1 MTSQKNKLLSKLP
14 IRILV
19 SPKSLLELQTL
30 LQSET
35 DLAVELINSQE
46 QQPGVQFDAALISR
60 DVTATS
66 TKQKTDP
73 STQIYYDLLLGA
85 SDLKWVQI
93 HSAGADRHIYLDLM
107 KRGIKITGSS
117 GVNAQVVMQNTIAAI
132 LMLARHFPKLLK
144 AQGQKRWDSLINYS
158 LPPDLAGQTAVII
171 GRGPIGSAIARTLEV
186 FGVNTISVGFNP
198 VLKNRNQDEQSLYH
212 ISDLNQVLPKA
223 QWLVLAC
230 PLSAETR
237 NLINTKSIALLP
249 DGAHFINVA
258 RGEIV
263 CEPDLIEA
271 LKNKKLAGA
280 YLDVFASEPLDPASP
295 LWEMDNVIIT
305 PHSAGH
311 SLGNEDRVLHLFVK
325 NLRAFAGGEK
335 LKNLINTA

>member
-1 MTSQKNKLLSKLP
+1 MTSQKPKLP

-19 SPKSLLELQTL
+19 SPKSLAELRPL

-35 DLAVELINSQE
+35 NLAVELMNSQE
-46 QQPGVQFDAALISR
+46 QQPGAQFDAALISR

-73 STQIYYDLLLGA
+73 ATQIFYDLLLGA

-93 HSAGADRHIYLDLM
+93 HSAGADRQIYLDLM
-107 KRGIKITGSS
+107 KRGIMITGSS

-144 AQGQKRWDSLINYS
+144 AQSQKRWDSLINHP
-158 LPPDLAGQTAVII
+158 LPADLAGQTAVII
-171 GRGPIGSAIARTLEV
+171 GRGPIGGAIARTLEV
-186 FGVNTISVGFNP
+186 FGVNTISVGFNAS
-198 VLKNRNQDEQSLYH
+198 LKDRSKTNAGAYH
-212 ISDLNQVLPKA
+212 ITDLNQVLPKA

-230 PLSAETR
+230 PLSSKTR
-237 NLINTKSIALLP
+237 NLINAQSLALLP

-263 CEPDLIEA
+263 CESDLIDA
-271 LKNKKLAGA
+271 LNNQKLAGA
-280 YLDVFASEPLDPASP
+280 YLDVFASEPLDSSSP
-295 LWEMDNVIIT
+295 LWEMDNVIVT

-311 SLGNEDRVLHLFVK
+311 TLGNEGRVLGLFVE
-325 NLRAFAGGEK
+325 NLRAFAVGEK
-335 LKNLINTA
+335 LKNHIHAA

>member
-1 MTSQKNKLLSKLP
+1 MTSQKPKLPPKLP

-19 SPKSLLELQTL
+19 SPKSLAELHPL

-46 QQPGVQFDAALISR
+46 QKLGVQFDAALISR

-73 STQIYYDLLLGA
+73 STQIYYDLLLGT

-107 KRGIKITGSS
+107 KRGIMITGSS

-144 AQGQKRWDSLINYS
+144 AQSQKRWDSLINHP
-158 LPPDLAGQTAVII
+158 LPADLAGQNAVII
-171 GRGPIGSAIARTLEV
+171 GRGPIGSAIASTLEV
-186 FGVNTISVGFNP
+186 FGVNTISVGFNAS
-198 VLKNRNQDEQSLYH
+198 LKDHSKTNTGAYH
-212 ISDLNQVLPKA
+212 ITDLNQVLPKA
-223 QWLVLAC
+223 QWLILAC

-271 LKNKKLAGA
+271 LNNKKLAGA
-280 YLDVFASEPLDPASP
+280 YLDVSIS
-295 LWEMDNVIIT
+295 
-305 PHSAGH
+305 SQ
-311 SLGNEDRVLHLFVK
+311 
-325 NLRAFAGGEK
+325 
-335 LKNLINTA
+335 

>member
-1 MTSQKNKLLSKLP
+1 MTSQKPKLP

-19 SPKSLLELQTL
+19 SPKSLAELHPL

-46 QQPGVQFDAALISR
+46 QKPGVQFDAALISR

-73 STQIYYDLLLGA
+73 STQIYYDLLLGT

-107 KRGIKITGSS
+107 KRGIMITGSS

-144 AQGQKRWDSLINYS
+144 AQSQKRWDSLINYP

-186 FGVNTISVGFNP
+186 FGVNTISVGFNAA
-198 VLKNRNQDEQSLYH
+198 LKNHNQDDHQGEQGPYH

-271 LKNKKLAGA
+271 LNNKKLAGA
-280 YLDVFASEPLDPASP
+280 YLDVFATEPLDSASP

-311 SLGNEDRVLHLFVK
+311 SLGNEDRVLHLFVQ